1 MPVPKHIA
9 PAVSRALRTPSSG
22 VAGSLEAY
30 EQLARVYA
38 RRPALNLQAALQ
50 SSGGAADKIDRAQ
63 EELAQLVVD
72 HRTVFEQ
79 VRCVPAHLLRF
90 AHSP

>member
-1 MPVPKHIA
+1 VA
-9 PAVSRALRTPSSG
+9 RALRTPSSG

-38 RRPALNLQAALQ
+38 RRPALNLPAALRT
-50 SSGGAADKIDRAQ
+50 SGGTAADRVDRAQ

-72 HRTVFEQ
+72 HRKVFEQ
-79 VRCVPAHLLRF
+79 VRRAPPCYLGGGGRLCRDVALP
-90 AHSP
+90 